1 MYIIKI
7 LGAALIVF
15 AGFLCGRYMSENLAL
30 RCRTLE
36 NIIKIALFLKEQIV
50 CFRYEIEVI
59 YKNLID
65 SGFDEDFVLN
75 LKNTN
80 SQKEYL
86 KDFDFLTQKDKGLS
100 YELFSGVGMRD
111 AKGEEENILVYIKL
125 INEQLEFAKQE
136 YAKKDKLYKNVGT
149 FLGIGLAIFLI

>member
-1 MYIIKI
+1 MYFIKF

-15 AGFLCGRYMSENLAL
+15 AGFLCGRYMSYNLIQ

-36 NIIKIALFLKEQIV
+36 NIIKVALFLKEQIV
-50 CFRYEIEVI
+50 CFRYEIDVI

-65 SGFDEDFVLN
+65 NGFNEEFVLK
-75 LKNTN
+75 LKNTK
-80 SQKEYL
+80 SKKEYL
-86 KDFDFLTQKDKGLS
+86 KEFDFLTYKDKTLA
-100 YELFSGVGMRD
+100 YELFSGIGMRD

-125 INEQLEFAKQE
+125 INEQLDFAKQE

-149 FLGIGLAIFLI
+149 FLGMGLAIFLI